1 MASKRNLKKDVNYVF
16 GNIIEAVYIS
26 EIVKGNNTH
35 SEQAEALVKE
45 AVESF
50 DNIIAKINNKK
61 VENKKAHFKQIN
73 VEFEN
78 SAKSLIEKVNQ
89 L

>member
-16 GNIIEAVYIS
+16 GNIIEAAYIS
-26 EIVKGNNTH
+26 EIVKGNNAN
-35 SEQAEALVKE
+35 SEAAEAIVKE

-50 DNIIAKINNKK
+50 DSIITKINDKK
-61 VENKKAHFKQIN
+61 VENKKVHFKQIN
-73 VEFEN
+73 IEFEN
-78 SAKSLIEKVNQ
+78 SAKNLIEKVNK